1 MTKTM
6 LWLLVVWSPGTGIV
20 ASIPM
25 DDKAKC
31 IEAAPFVAA
40 SLGRKLQWHC
50 IGFGIE
56 GQP

>member
-1 MTKTM
+1 MTKVM

-20 ASIPM
+20 ASIQM
-25 DDKAKC
+25 SDKPAC
-31 IEAAPFVAA
+31 TTAAPFVAA
-40 SLGRKLQWHC
+40 SLGKKLQWHC